1 MYDVYGEKGLWGKY
15 GFKDAFNPTVDWY
28 AEDYLGLDQGPIVI
42 MIENLRNGFVW
53 RYMMKDPVIK
63 RGLSVLD
70 FSYQD

>member
-1 MYDVYGEKGLWGKY
+1 
-15 GFKDAFNPTVDWY
+15 
-28 AEDYLGLDQGPIVI
+28 